1 MTKSD
6 LRILRDLAKLPVYK
20 GGIDYG
26 FLHPYYKPTRL
37 LLDPLIKA
45 MYLRVFK
52 PQENLL
58 RVLDAVYA
66 DGVHT
71 LVIKKNTEVGS
82 KTGILVT
89 YYLARSSNPNSHEFE
104 IPDSI
109 IDADDP
115 QRAATIWRLET
126 TIKQTQELLD
136 DVERK
141 RVQYQSTLIL
151 AQAELEEFLTIM
163 VGEENG
169 RTDVA

>member
-1 MTKSD
+1 MTKPD
-6 LRILRDLAKLPVYK
+6 LRILRDLAKLPVCK

-45 MYLRVFK
+45 MYLRSFK
-52 PQENLL
+52 PQDEPM
-58 RVLDAVYA
+58 RVLDS
-66 DGVHT
+66 VHT
-71 LVIKKNTEVGS
+71 IVIKKNIEVGS

-89 YYLARSSNPNSHEFE
+89 YYLVRSSNPGSHEFE

-126 TIKQTQELLD
+126 TIKQAQASLD

-141 RVQYQSTLIL
+141 RVQYQSTLIR
-151 AQAELEEFLTIM
+151 AQAELEEFLTPP
-163 VGEENG
+163 VGEDNG

>member
-45 MYLRVFK
+45 MYLRSFV
-52 PQENLL
+52 PIPS
-58 RVLDAVYA
+58 VLDDIYA
-66 DGVHT
+66 AGVHT
-71 LVIKKNTEVGS
+71 IVIKKNTDGGS
-82 KTGILVT
+82 KTGIIVT
-89 YYLARSSNPNSHEFE
+89 YYLVNDNPRSHRFE

-109 IDADDP
+109 IDSDDP
-115 QRAATIWRLET
+115 QRAATLWRLET
-126 TIKQTQELLD
+126 TIKQAQASLD

-141 RVQYQSTLIL
+141 RVQYRSTLIR
-151 AQAELEEFLTIM
+151 AQAELEEFLKAE
-163 VGEENG
+163 VQVNE
-169 RTDVA
+169 D